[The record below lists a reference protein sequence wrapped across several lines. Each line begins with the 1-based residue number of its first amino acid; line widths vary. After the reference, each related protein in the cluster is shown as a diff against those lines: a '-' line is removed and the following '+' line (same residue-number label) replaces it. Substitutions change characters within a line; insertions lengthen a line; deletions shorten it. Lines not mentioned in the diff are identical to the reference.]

1 MPIDPTE
8 LLTTRAI
15 APNRARVRSSIRVL
29 VQTFIALLSAAMAG
43 CSGLSAD
50 LAPVSSDRI
59 SCRDPRPG
67 APLEIRYLGS
77 GGHLI
82 RRGSTAILTAPFF
95 SNPSLLRVG
104 AGRISPDG
112 DRIDEAI
119 DRILETGE
127 RLDDVRA
134 ILVGHAHYDHL
145 MDVPRIWSEYTPQAK
160 IFGSLTAKHILRGFD
175 VPEDRILALNASAAS
190 RWVAGRWFSVGDA
203 RFMAIESEHA
213 PHAFGIKL
221 YGGEIREDLP
231 QPPGRA
237 TGYKEGQTFAFL
249 IDFLDPDGSVAFR
262 IHYQDSASNTPLGFP
277 PILDE
282 ANRRNVDV
290 AIVCAASFSQVEG
303 YPEGILRALDP
314 RYVVVGHW
322 EDFFR
327 SQEKPL
333 RAVPMTDV
341 AEFIERTKRALPE
354 DSQWVLPR
362 PHAVLQI
369 EECDGRTTRV
379 GLRDG
384 VEFGRAENLDH
395 GIE

>member
-1 MPIDPTE
+1 MLIGPTE
-8 LLTTRAI
+8 QLATQEI
-15 APNRARVRSSIRVL
+15 ACNQAKVRSRIRMRL
-29 VQTFIALLSAAMAG
+29 HTFLMCLSATLAG
-43 CSGLSAD
+43 CSSLSAD

-59 SCRDPRPG
+59 SCEDPSPG

-82 RRGSTAILTAPFF
+82 RRGSTAIMTAPFF
-95 SNPSLLRVG
+95 SNPGLFRVG
-104 AGRISPDG
+104 AGRIAPDN
-112 DRIDEAI
+112 DRIDAAI
-119 DRILETGE
+119 GQILETGG

-145 MDVPRIWSEYTPQAK
+145 MDVPHIWRGHTPQAK
-160 IFGSLTAKHILRGFD
+160 IFGSLTARHILRSFD
-175 VPEDRILALNASAAS
+175 VPEDRIVTLNASAAS
-190 RWVAGRWFSVGDA
+190 RSLAGRWFSLGDV

-221 YGGEIREDLP
+221 YGGEIRKDLA

-249 IDFLDPDGSVAFR
+249 IDFLDPDSSVAFR
-262 IHYQDSASNTPLGFP
+262 IHYQDSASNTPLGYP
-277 PILDE
+277 PALAADD
-282 ANRRNVDV
+282 RRSVDV

-327 SQEKPL
+327 PQEKPV

-341 AEFIERTKRALPE
+341 PEFIERTKRALPE
-354 DSQWVLPR
+354 DSRWVLPR
-362 PHAVLQI
+362 PHAVLRI
-369 EECDGRTTRV
+369 EECGR
-379 GLRDG
+379 
-384 VEFGRAENLDH
+384 
-395 GIE
+395 